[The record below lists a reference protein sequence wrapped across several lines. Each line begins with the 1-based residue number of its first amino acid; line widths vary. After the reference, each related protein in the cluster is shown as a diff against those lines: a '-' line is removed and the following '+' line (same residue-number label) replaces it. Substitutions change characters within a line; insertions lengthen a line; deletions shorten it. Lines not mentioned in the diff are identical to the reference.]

1 MSDTIRM
8 SLYIDMDTK
17 RHLEAL
23 SKKQQRSMNK
33 TITYLINK
41 EFESSIDIDSIS
53 NRLHKV
59 KPSEVIIDR
68 AFINEAVYSE

>member
-17 RHLEAL
+17 RHLE
-23 SKKQQRSMNK
+23 